1 MSIEL
6 VKKFKVGLW
15 FSDMKQTPGWI
26 RAEKST
32 AFDLALN
39 PTTAQRD
46 YIVDQHPTTEVDDYA
61 PTLNQAITM
70 YKGNPDYE
78 LLFPKA
84 YDLPIGE
91 KAKNDVLIV
100 FMQEPIYE
108 EADIEAFEQ
117 GVTYYTEGSDG
128 SYERVPAGAE
138 FDSSETYYTLL
149 GYKAWKTNATLSF
162 TNINTVE
169 STLTVDINFGGI
181 IEKGYATPAQTTHQP
196 VFTRTQDD
204 GSSWT
209 DPFTV

>member
-108 EADIEAFEQ
+108 EADIEKCKAVGVEVIELTDEAF
-117 GVTYYTEGSDG
+117 
-128 SYERVPAGAE
+128 AE
-138 FDSSETYYTLL
+138 F
-149 GYKAWKTNATLSF
+149 KAAGTAYQQEWLKQYGCEE
-162 TNINTVE
+162 IV
-169 STLTVDINFGGI
+169 
-181 IEKGYATPAQTTHQP
+181 AQAK
-196 VFTRTQDD
+196 DLIAAELAK
-204 GSSWT
+204 
-209 DPFTV
+209 